1 MELVHIGS
9 TGIDPVTEF
18 YWSKEN
24 QATIEISELDEEF
37 LLVRASK
44 SYRLVK
50 QDEKGQE
57 MWDRNLAKMNDE
69 LASTFSSF
77 SLNVDY
83 CDTAATSILSEQGE
97 AAELVHEAQQ
107 LRNRMSEL
115 HEKRSS
121 LSVAVDNSV
130 ENLQETLEKK
140 RDSAHRELQEA
151 SNRLEQILG
160 ILEEKKQVVDQWR
173 SNGVSLAYLFT
184 FSTDPEM
191 VPENRLEEAVERH
204 TEEAFDLHRRKV
216 KQVLQG
222 PKFKLHVEELEEPRV
237 FNRLEHT
244 GLLNPEGFDQLLEQV
259 NDPDVEDRL
268 KSLRRS
274 SAEQYMAVALEDLEV
289 GESTVERAKST
300 PARAVN
306 SVLQGLEAETVA
318 YAEDTPNN
326 GPMIGTLTGT
336 NQVVG
341 FDPAELPHYYIT
353 GETGSGKSY
362 LKRVLL
368 ENIASLGYDI
378 LSISPSDREE
388 IGVSLKNPD
397 HSKGTGI
404 SADQYWINSE
414 QLLDKPEDISELF
427 SGVNVATLKG
437 LSDAEKQEF
446 VNQVFTELADIDRR
460 DTPLFVFLEEAHNFT
475 KGATADAIQDLV
487 REARKF
493 GVHVVIV
500 SQSPMDFNRNHKHVR
515 ENTVSVF
522 LHGEYFDYA
531 SKFLDDGKEIQDLQ
545 TGEAIIQSRDFPKL
559 RVDVREAFTLPTAPT
574 ENQIQGIENRFTD
587 HTPSLPRQRNTED
600 SDPDP
605 ETSQERGAEISEDES
620 QLLQFIQG
628 FIEEHDERPSKSKCY
643 REDDAPFGSSK
654 TSRLLDQLLE
664 KDVVQEETVTRHGN
678 ESQVYSPQSTAV
690 RE

>member
-1 MELVHIGS
+1 MDLVHIGS
-9 TGIDPVTEF
+9 TGISPVTDF
-18 YWSKEN
+18 YWDLEN
-24 QATIEISELDEEF
+24 QSTVELSELGEDYF
-37 LLVRASK
+37 LVRASK

-50 QDEKGQE
+50 QDEEGQE
-57 MWDRNLAKMNDE
+57 MWDRNLSKMNDE

-77 SLNVDY
+77 SLTVDY
-83 CDTAATSILSEQGE
+83 CDTVSTTVLDEKDE
-97 AAELVHEAQQ
+97 AAELVAEAQQ
-107 LRNRMSEL
+107 LKERASTLREERN
-115 HEKRSS
+115 K

-130 ENLQETLEKK
+130 EDLQPVMEQQ
-140 RDSAHRELQEA
+140 RDTVHSELQQVTD
-151 SNRLEQILG
+151 RLDQILG
-160 ILEEKKQVVDQWR
+160 LLEEKKQVVDQWR
-173 SNGVSLAYLFT
+173 SNGISLAYLFT
-184 FSTDPEM
+184 FSTDPEV
-191 VPENRLEEAVERH
+191 VPSDRVDEAVERH
-204 TEEAFDLHRRKV
+204 LNEAFDLHRRKV

-222 PKFKLHVEELEEPRV
+222 PKFKLHVEELEEPRIY
-237 FNRLEHT
+237 NRLEHT
-244 GLLNPEGFDQLLEQV
+244 GLLNPEGFDQLLDQAE
-259 NDPDVEDRL
+259 DPDVEECL

-274 SAEQYMAVALEDLEV
+274 SAEQYMAVALKDLEV
-289 GESTVERAKST
+289 GESTVERAKAT

-318 YAEDTPNN
+318 YASDVPND

-362 LKRVLL
+362 AKRILL
-368 ENIASLGYDI
+368 ENVASLGYDI

-388 IGVSLKNPD
+388 IGLSVANPD
-397 HSKGTGI
+397 HDEGTGL
-404 SADQYWINSE
+404 SADQYWIGND
-414 QLLDKPEDISELF
+414 QLLDKPSDISELF
-427 SGVNVATLKG
+427 SGINAATLKG
-437 LSDAEKQEF
+437 LSDGDKQEF

-531 SKFLDDGKEIQDLQ
+531 GKFLDDGKEIQDLQ

-559 RVDVREAFTLPTAPT
+559 RVDVRKAFTLPTAPT
-574 ENQIQGIENRFTD
+574 ETQIQEVDNRFTSRIPGLGD
-587 HTPSLPRQRNTED
+587 IESRSAAEEETEGD
-600 SDPDP
+600 QGHDLSRD
-605 ETSQERGAEISEDES
+605 EEQLLEFIKQYIQER
-620 QLLQFIQG
+620 
-628 FIEEHDERPSKSKCY
+628 DERPSKSKCY

-654 TSRLLDQLLE
+654 TSRLLNQLLE
-664 KDVVQEETVTRHGN
+664 KDVIEENTVERYGN
-678 ESQVYSPQSTAV
+678 ESQVYSPS
-690 RE
+690 